1 MFILIHSKE
10 IYMNIKEVMKLI
22 KNDERF
28 SNVFHFY
35 GDDKSHIYDMLPT
48 AKLRKKFSFVNWI
61 YLTTLSQVA
70 LIGIIENNKVFTMDN
85 EGDTFILCDSFF
97 EIPFRI
103 ISTYLRK
110 DNPKHYLHN
119 NPNNKDYLENLKFYA
134 DWCKNNNIHIDE
146 KYLEILKP

>member
-1 MFILIHSKE
+1 
-10 IYMNIKEVMKLI
+10 MNIQTIMQLI
-22 KNDERF
+22 KKDERF
-28 SNVFHFY
+28 KSVFHFET
-35 GDDKSHIYDMLPT
+35 DSQRNFNFMLPT
-48 AKLRKKFSFVNWI
+48 KKLRKQFSFVNWI
-61 YLTTLSQVA
+61 YMTYLPQAT
-70 LIGIIENNKVFTMDN
+70 LIGVIENNKVFTMDN

-119 NPNNKDYLENLKFYA
+119 NPNNKDYLENLKFYV

>member
-1 MFILIHSKE
+1 
-10 IYMNIKEVMKLI
+10 MNIKELMKLI

-35 GDDKSHIYDMLPT
+35 GDDKSYIHDMLPT
-48 AKLRKKFSFVNWI
+48 SKLRKQFSFVNWV

-70 LIGIIENNKVFTMDN
+70 LIGIIEDNRVFTMDN

-103 ISTYLRK
+103 ISTYLMK
-110 DNPKHYLHN
+110 DNPNH
-119 NPNNKDYLENLKFYA
+119 KDYLENLKFYEV
-134 DWCKNNNIHIDE
+134 WCKNNNINIDE
-146 KYLEILKP
+146 KYLDILKP

>member
-1 MFILIHSKE
+1 
-10 IYMNIKEVMKLI
+10 MNIPTIMQLI
-22 KNDERF
+22 KTNERF
-28 SNVFHFY
+28 RNVFHFY
-35 GDDKSHIYDMLPT
+35 GDDKSHVYDMLPT
-48 AKLRKKFSFVNWI
+48 TKLRKQFSFVNWI
-61 YLTTLSQVA
+61 YLTTLSQAA

-103 ISTYLRK
+103 IDIYFME
-110 DNPKHYLHN
+110 DNPKSNLHN
-119 NPNNKDYLENLKFYA
+119 DKQYLENLKFYA

>member
-1 MFILIHSKE
+1 
-10 IYMNIKEVMKLI
+10 MNIKEVMKLI

-35 GDDKSHIYDMLPT
+35 GDDKSHVYDMLPT
-48 AKLRKKFSFVNWI
+48 AKLRKQFSFVNWI
-61 YLTTLSQVA
+61 YLTTLSQAA

-97 EIPFRI
+97 EIPFNI
-103 ISTYLRK
+103 IDIYFME
-110 DNPKHYLHN
+110 DNPKNNLHN
-119 NPNNKDYLENLKFYA
+119 DKQYLENLKFYA

>member
-1 MFILIHSKE
+1 
-10 IYMNIKEVMKLI
+10 MNIKEVMKLI

-35 GDDKSHIYDMLPT
+35 GDDKSHVYDMLPT
-48 AKLRKKFSFVNWI
+48 AKLRKQFSFVNWI

-70 LIGIIENNKVFTMDN
+70 LIGIIENNKVFTMDD
-85 EGDTFILCDSFF
+85 EGSTFILCNSFF
-97 EIPFRI
+97 EIPFNI
-103 ISTYLRK
+103 IDVYFME
-110 DNPKHYLHN
+110 DNPKNNLHN
-119 NPNNKDYLENLKFYA
+119 DKQYLENLKFYA